1 VPFPRHRLALP
12 ALLLVAGA
20 AALTG
25 CGPGTAPSSTL
36 PPAPGQGE
44 SAAPAPDRGGPDATV
59 GPGPGSAPSATAP
72 VAAGTPATPGT
83 PAASSAQRR
92 SSAPSP
98 PGASGG
104 RSPAA
109 LRYAFPVQGC
119 RASYGRSHHDYPASD
134 LFAAGGC
141 RFVAATAGTVDE
153 VSSTDRWSSSTNRGA
168 ERGGLSVSLVGADG
182 VRYYGSHLSALAPGI
197 RPGARVAAG
206 QLLGRVGN
214 SGDARGIATH
224 VHFGVSWPTR
234 AGVWWVRRGEVYP
247 WPYLDS
253 WRAGGRRSPA
263 AAVAAVHRR
272 DGDAPPCH
280 VDC

>member
-1 VPFPRHRLALP
+1 VPRRPAEPIPRHRLALP

-25 CGPGTAPSSTL
+25 CGPGSAPSSTL
-36 PPAPGQGE
+36 PPAPGQGA
-44 SAAPAPDRGGPDATV
+44 STAPAPDRGGPDAT
-59 GPGPGSAPSATAP
+59 
-72 VAAGTPATPGT
+72 ATPGT
-83 PAASSAQRR
+83 PAASSARRR

-109 LRYAFPVQGC
+109 RRYAFPVQGC

-141 RFVAATAGTVDE
+141 RFVAATTGTVDE

-182 VRYYGSHLSALAPGI
+182 VRYYGSHLSALAPGV

-214 SGDARGIATH
+214 SGDARSIATH